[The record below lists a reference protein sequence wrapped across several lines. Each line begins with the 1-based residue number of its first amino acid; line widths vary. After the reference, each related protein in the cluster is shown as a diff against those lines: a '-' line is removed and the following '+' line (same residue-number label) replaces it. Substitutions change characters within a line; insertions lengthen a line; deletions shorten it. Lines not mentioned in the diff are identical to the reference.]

1 MSDNGGGGGTKHTHT
16 QGSLV
21 ESTVEKEIMTT
32 NRLFMEP
39 PPEIFFFTSQR
50 CSCKL
55 IDR

>member
-39 PPEIFFFTSQR
+39 PPEIFFFSLL
-50 CSCKL
+50 SGVVAS
-55 IDR
+55 